1 MAYTGGPINFKVYLT
16 RQDGTTTT
24 PEVRRFGIDNEIVS
38 DFQYLREKLQTI
50 FPNIRGKRF
59 TVSWKDFDGDSIV
72 ISSDEELQ
80 IALLETQ
87 GSEVRK
93 FYLTL
98 YSEYEQQG
106 TQASASEP
114 GVRHT
119 GVTCDGCEKGVYG
132 FRYKCIQCADYDL
145 CMGCEAQ
152 SLHPEHC
159 MLRIPVPMQW
169 KNHYT
174 RRLARHMNR
183 ISKTQS
189 FYSPSANVKECP
201 YQGTRCEPRS
211 RQFGDSPS
219 WMDLVATY
227 VKDWTD
233 VANGGCPMKE
243 TQQPQQSQP
252 QPQSQGQSQEQPTSA
267 AEAPKVS
274 KERESNA
281 HSRKNSQSDSHIE
294 FLKNI
299 GEHIAQFLDPLGI
312 DVNVQ
317 VKNDKA
323 QNTTSGTN
331 TPTFASTS
339 AASVSTSTPKPE
351 APTQSAEKI
360 QEKTVKFPEEE
371 NLTKADDSVA
381 SGATAILNSSNESSN
396 LEKSSH
402 DTEGWTLLNEN
413 DSPPSTSRSSPVP
426 SRAASVAADF
436 TSTEATKP
444 TVPSESTS
452 ATQPQKPL
460 YPPLPEEGRIYKAAQ
475 PGEMNQLHY
484 HSNPKIQRAIETMM
498 EMGFSNEG
506 GWLTQLLVTK
516 DGDISKALDILAPIR
531 R

>member
-1 MAYTGGPINFKVYLT
+1 M
-16 RQDGTTTT
+16 
-24 PEVRRFGIDNEIVS
+24 
-38 DFQYLREKLQTI
+38 
-50 FPNIRGKRF
+50 
-59 TVSWKDFDGDSIV
+59 

-93 FYLTL
+93 FYLTV
-98 YSEYEQQG
+98 YSDYEQQG
-106 TQASASEP
+106 TQASTSEP
-114 GVRHT
+114 GARHP

-183 ISKTQS
+183 INKTQS
-189 FYSPSANVKECP
+189 FYSPTANAKECP

-233 VANGGCPMKE
+233 VANSGCPMKE

-252 QPQSQGQSQEQPTSA
+252 QSQGQSQEQPKS
-267 AEAPKVS
+267 AEAPKAP
-274 KERESNA
+274 KEHESNA

-339 AASVSTSTPKPE
+339 AAAASASTPKAE
-351 APTQSAEKI
+351 ATQSAEKV
-360 QEKTVKFPEEE
+360 QEKTVKFPEE

-381 SGATAILNSSNESSN
+381 SGATTILNDTVLS
-396 LEKSSH
+396 EKSTPE
-402 DTEGWTLLNEN
+402 TEGWTLLNES

-426 SRAASVAADF
+426 SRAASVSADF
-436 TSTEATKP
+436 TP
-444 TVPSESTS
+444 TLTV
-452 ATQPQKPL
+452 
-460 YPPLPEEGRIYKAAQ
+460 RIRK
-475 PGEMNQLHY
+475 
-484 HSNPKIQRAIETMM
+484 
-498 EMGFSNEG
+498 
-506 GWLTQLLVTK
+506 K
-516 DGDISKALDILAPIR
+516 DFCK
-531 R
+531 